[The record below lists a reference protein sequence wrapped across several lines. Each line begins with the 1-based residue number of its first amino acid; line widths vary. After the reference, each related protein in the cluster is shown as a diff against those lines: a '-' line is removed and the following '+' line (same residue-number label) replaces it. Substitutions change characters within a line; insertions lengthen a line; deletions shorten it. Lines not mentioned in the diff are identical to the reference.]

1 MEINRTSGLILHP
14 TALPSNYGIGDFGSS
29 AYEFVDKLSKSK
41 TQIWQVLP
49 LGITDEIEYSP
60 YSSKS
65 SILGNPYLISLEKFE
80 DRIDDISSLEYL
92 KKLSNKEVE
101 YKKVYKKKYIIFKE
115 LSQNVD
121 INDSKI
127 VKFLNNKLVKQ
138 HLVFVTLSD
147 VFRKSWVDWEKGY
160 QSYTENLFNHVLEEF
175 EKELKF
181 NIFTQ
186 YHFYSQWNELKA
198 YANSKDVKI
207 LGDIPIYVN
216 HNSADVWLNK
226 NLFELDNNNQMSYV
240 SGAVPDSF
248 TKEGQVWGTTLYD
261 WDSHHEEEYKYWINK
276 LNFLLEQYDFL
287 RIDHFVGFFKYWAIP
302 KDDKALNG
310 HWRKGPWKTFFEI
323 VSKHVDFSRI

>member
-186 YHFYSQWNELKA
+186 YHFYSQ
-198 YANSKDVKI
+198 
-207 LGDIPIYVN
+207 
-216 HNSADVWLNK
+216 
-226 NLFELDNNNQMSYV
+226 
-240 SGAVPDSF
+240 
-248 TKEGQVWGTTLYD
+248 
-261 WDSHHEEEYKYWINK
+261 
-276 LNFLLEQYDFL
+276 
-287 RIDHFVGFFKYWAIP
+287 
-302 KDDKALNG
+302 
-310 HWRKGPWKTFFEI
+310 
-323 VSKHVDFSRI
+323 